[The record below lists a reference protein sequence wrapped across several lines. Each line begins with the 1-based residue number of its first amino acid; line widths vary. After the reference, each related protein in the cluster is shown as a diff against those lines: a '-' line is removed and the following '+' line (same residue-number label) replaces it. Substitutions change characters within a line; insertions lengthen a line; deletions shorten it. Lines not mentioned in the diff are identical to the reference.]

1 MGLGI
6 ERRLKKELVKFAR
19 NHDNIVG
26 ITKGGNS
33 EEGHEVYY
41 FIVKGSYDDKFEDEI
56 SKLDLYFH
64 NKDFGTEVATWPC
77 SYETVKDYVTSEE
90 FLGEILWERE

>member
-41 FIVKGSYDDKFEDEI
+41 VHKLKTSFLEI
-56 SKLDLYFH
+56 RNF
-64 NKDFGTEVATWPC
+64 
-77 SYETVKDYVTSEE
+77 
-90 FLGEILWERE
+90 